1 MDEQKAKEFYTGL
14 ALQILHKEESQ
25 GYPIILDSYIKERLL
40 IAKEAYEGM
49 DVRRG
54 LSDITIRVYTMA
66 GAMADILAH
75 LDPDLGTMYVDT
87 SNCITFKSKDGVV
100 NGVELSKLN
109 QIRRSIAEKVV
120 KKSTMFVGSFF
131 QGG

>member
-14 ALQILHKEESQ
+14 ALQILHKEECDD
-25 GYPIILDSYIKERLL
+25 YPIILDSFIKERLL

-49 DVRRG
+49 NVRKG
-54 LSDITIRVYTMA
+54 LTDITIRVYTMA

-75 LDPDLGTMYVDT
+75 LDPDLGTMYIDT
-87 SNCITFKSKDGVV
+87 SNCISFKSKDGAV
-100 NGVELSKLN
+100 GGFELSKLT
-109 QIRRSIAEKVV
+109 QIRRSIAEQVV
-120 KKSTMFVGSFF
+120 KKSTMVVGNFF